1 MYQIICIL
9 IILKI
14 INELYFNHFY
24 NIVTILIIINEFT
37 FTILHQHSYP
47 QHLIPNNNTQ
57 RSHPP
62 PLLTATHSALTPTLP
77 SSLSAPPLLHTEP
90 QYSHL
95 QNFYSSISTRRTLT
109 SHPQQSHSQHSH
121 PQHPIPINST
131 PPSLPHPSTL
141 TPSAHTLSTTR
152 SNHRKGENT
161 LNFYYVRKP
170 R

>member
-1 MYQIICIL
+1 M
-9 IILKI
+9 
-14 INELYFNHFY
+14 
-24 NIVTILIIINEFT
+24 TILIIMNEFT

-47 QHLIPNNNTQ
+47 QHLIPNNSAHTL
-57 RSHPP
+57 PP
-62 PLLTATHSALTPTLP
+62 PP
-77 SSLSAPPLLHTEP
+77 SSLLPTALSPQHSHPHSAPPLLHTEP

-131 PPSLPHPSTL
+131 PPALPHPSTL
-141 TPSAHTLSTTR
+141 TPSAHTLSITR

-161 LNFYYVRKP
+161 LNFFYVRKP

>member
-1 MYQIICIL
+1 M
-9 IILKI
+9 
-14 INELYFNHFY
+14 
-24 NIVTILIIINEFT
+24 TILIIINEIT
-37 FTILHQHSYP
+37 FTILHQHSYL

-57 RSHPP
+57 RSHLPP
-62 PLLTATHSALTPTLP
+62 PHCYPQRSHPNTPILTQR
-77 SSLSAPPLLHTEP
+77 PPLLHTEP

-109 SHPQQSHSQHSH
+109 SHPQRSHSQHSH

-131 PPSLPHPSTL
+131 SPALPHPSTL